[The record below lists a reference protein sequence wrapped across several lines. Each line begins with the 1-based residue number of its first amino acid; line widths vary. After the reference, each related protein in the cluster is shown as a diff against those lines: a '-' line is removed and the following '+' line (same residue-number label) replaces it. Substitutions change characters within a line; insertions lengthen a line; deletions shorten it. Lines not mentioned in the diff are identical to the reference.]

1 MAMLDHSIDRFI
13 THIRVERQLSP
24 NTIEAYSRDLRML
37 MESLAKQ
44 GVTETAQVEE
54 RHILQFVMER
64 GRKKISSRSA
74 ARTLV
79 AIRGLFHFMLETKV
93 ITKDPTAQIESP
105 SKWHKLPH
113 VLTVEQ
119 VDGLLAQPDR
129 SKPLGMRDYAILQLF
144 YASGLRISEMAT
156 ITLNQVNLQKGFVL
170 PYGKG
175 SKDRAVPM
183 GSVAITAITDY
194 MENARPALA
203 KGFQSDCLFI
213 SRQGKGLTR
222 QRLWKIVKK
231 MARQAGISI
240 NVTPHMLRH
249 SFATHML
256 ERGADLRSVQT
267 MLGHADISTTQIY
280 THVSTKHLKELYKKF
295 HPRA

>member
-1 MAMLDHSIDRFI
+1 MNLDRSIDRFI

-24 NTIEAYSRDLRML
+24 NTIEAYSRDLRFL
-37 MESLAKQ
+37 NESLAKQ
-44 GVTETAQVEE
+44 GVKETEKVEE
-54 RHILQFVMER
+54 RHILQFLMER
-64 GRKKISSRSA
+64 GKQKISSRSA

-79 AIRGLFHFMLETKV
+79 AIRRFFHFMIETKS

-113 VLTVEQ
+113 VLTIEQ
-119 VDGLLAQPDR
+119 VDNLLAQPDR
-129 SKPLGMRDYAILQLF
+129 SKPLGMRDHAILQLF

-156 ITLNQVNLQKGFVL
+156 ITLNQVNLQKGFVI

-175 SKDRAVPM
+175 SKERAVPV

-194 MENARPALA
+194 MDNARPALA

-222 QRLWKIVKK
+222 QRLWMIVKR
-231 MARQAGISI
+231 MARAAGITV

-267 MLGHADISTTQIY
+267 MLGHAHISTTQIY
-280 THVSTKHLKELYKKF
+280 THVSTKHLKELYRKF

>member
-1 MAMLDHSIDRFI
+1 MTLDRSIDRFI

-24 NTIEAYSRDLRML
+24 NTIEAYSRDLRFL
-37 MESLAKQ
+37 NESLARQ
-44 GVTETAQVEE
+44 GVKETDKVEE
-54 RHILQFVMER
+54 RHILQFLMER
-64 GRKKISSRSA
+64 GKRKISSRSA

-79 AIRGLFHFMLETKV
+79 AIRRFFNFMLETKA
-93 ITKDPTAQIESP
+93 ISKDPTAQIESP

-113 VLTVEQ
+113 VLTMEQ
-119 VDGLLAQPDR
+119 VDNLLSQPDR
-129 SKPLGMRDYAILQLF
+129 SKPLGMRDHAILQLF

-156 ITLNQVNLQKGFVL
+156 ITLNQVNLQKGFVI
-170 PYGKG
+170 PFGKG
-175 SKDRAVPM
+175 SKERAVPV
-183 GSVAITAITDY
+183 GRVAIDAINDY
-194 MENARPALA
+194 IENARATLI
-203 KGFQSDCLFI
+203 KGSHSDCLFV

-222 QRLWKIVKK
+222 QRLWMIVKR
-231 MARQAGISI
+231 MARAAGINT

-280 THVSTKHLKELYKKF
+280 THVSTKHLKEMYKKF

>member
-1 MAMLDHSIDRFI
+1 MTLDQHIDRFV

-24 NTIEAYSRDLRML
+24 NTIEAYSRDLRFL
-37 MESLAKQ
+37 NESLAKQ
-44 GVTETAQVEE
+44 GVKETDKVEE
-54 RHILQFVMER
+54 RHILQFLMER
-64 GRKKISSRSA
+64 GKQKISSRSA

-79 AIRGLFHFMLETKV
+79 AIRRFFGFMLETKA

-113 VLTVEQ
+113 VLTMEQ
-119 VDGLLAQPDR
+119 VDNLLSQPDR
-129 SKPLGMRDYAILQLF
+129 KTHLGMRDHAILQLF

-156 ITLNQVNLQKGFVL
+156 ITLNQINLQKGFVI

-175 SKDRAVPM
+175 SKERAVPV
-183 GSVAITAITDY
+183 GSVAISAINDY
-194 MENARPALA
+194 IENARPTLI
-203 KGFQSDCLFI
+203 KGSHSDCLFV

-222 QRLWKIVKK
+222 QRLWMIVKR
-231 MARQAGISI
+231 MARSAGINT

-280 THVSTKHLKELYKKF
+280 THVSTKHLKEIYKKF